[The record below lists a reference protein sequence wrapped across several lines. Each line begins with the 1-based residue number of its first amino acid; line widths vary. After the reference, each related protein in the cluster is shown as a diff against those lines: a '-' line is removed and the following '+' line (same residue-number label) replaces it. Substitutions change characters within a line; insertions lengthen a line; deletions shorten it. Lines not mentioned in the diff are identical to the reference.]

1 MSTFACP
8 VHTFSRWGGEHR
20 NCSDAHCGNH
30 SIIGH
35 LLCTR
40 ADGIFLRQV
49 LTAAPRGGSH
59 CYPILEINR
68 DTKELG
74 MGGGSD
80 ACAGIPKSE
89 FFSYTNHFL
98 SKPARRCL
106 YSMGHLDKLKKKK
119 IILKFMER
127 TGRALY
133 SPTGP
138 CAAWPPHQPG
148 STWVCSPTDE
158 RT

>member
-74 MGGGSD
+74 MGVAAMPVLGFQSLNSSLTRIIFYQNQRGD
-80 ACAGIPKSE
+80 AC
-89 FFSYTNHFL
+89 
-98 SKPARRCL
+98 
-106 YSMGHLDKLKKKK
+106 
-119 IILKFMER
+119 ILWD
-127 TGRALY
+127 T
-133 SPTGP
+133 
-138 CAAWPPHQPG
+138 
-148 STWVCSPTDE
+148 
-158 RT
+158 